1 MLTPDPRI
9 LYPLVCRITAP
20 GGLVDLAAR
29 LPRRGGVTLQHVP
42 PEEVQEFADEN
53 GTTFTRVTE
62 AGTDCPPPDMQNS
75 ETVTTE
81 TVVKADGSSTTK
93 VTTVKKIV
101 NPDGSVTTE
110 TTVAQDGDSSTN
122 TRRDAE
128 PGRRSG
134 VALKLQ
140 TENGAEFS
148 LIRPLT
154 KLKVGDTVQVAEN
167 YTDRTELRIWANAVV
182 QSPPVWTFLAHAN
195 GREFYNITLDLLIV
209 GGSP

>member
-1 MLTPDPRI
+1 M
-9 LYPLVCRITAP
+9 
-20 GGLVDLAAR
+20 DLATR

-62 AGTDCPPPDMQNS
+62 AGTECPPPDLQNS
-75 ETVTTE
+75 ETSTTE
-81 TVVKADGSSTTK
+81 TVVKADGSSE
-93 VTTVKKIV
+93 TTVTNVKKTV

-110 TTVAQDGDSSTN
+110 TTVTKNGVSSTS
-122 TRRDAE
+122 TRQDAQ
-128 PGRRSG
+128 PGRQGG
-134 VALKLQ
+134 VTLKIQ

-154 KLKVGDTVQVAEN
+154 RLKVGDVVQVAEN

-182 QSPPVWTFLAHAN
+182 QSPPVWPFLAHAN
-195 GREFYNITLDLLIV
+195 GREFYNITLDVLIV